1 MTTEAPTSETAA
13 AGTVTARTATTE
25 AATTEAATAGTA
37 TTEAATAGT
46 ATAGT
51 AAADTTTAG
60 VVTVKIVLSTGT
72 SVSHTGGEKEFEVE
86 ARNLRG
92 VIKAM
97 DARFPGLGAYLEE
110 ETTVAIDGQIHETAY
125 FQRLNEGAE
134 VYFLPK
140 IEAG

>member
-1 MTTEAPTSETAA
+1 M
-13 AGTVTARTATTE
+13 
-25 AATTEAATAGTA
+25 
-37 TTEAATAGT
+37 
-46 ATAGT
+46 
-51 AAADTTTAG
+51 
-60 VVTVKIVLSTGT
+60 TVKVVLSTGT
-72 SVSHTGGEKEFEVE
+72 SLERTGGEKEFEVD

-97 DARFPGLGAYLEE
+97 EARFPGLGEYLEE

-125 FQRLNEGAE
+125 FQPLRDDAE

>member
-1 MTTEAPTSETAA
+1 MSAR
-13 AGTVTARTATTE
+13 TVTART
-25 AATTEAATAGTA
+25 
-37 TTEAATAGT
+37 
-46 ATAGT
+46 
-51 AAADTTTAG
+51 
-60 VVTVKIVLSTGT
+60 VTVKVVLSTGT
-72 SVSHTGGEKEFEVE
+72 SLSHTGGEKEFEID

-125 FQRLNEGAE
+125 FQRLSENSE

>member
-1 MTTEAPTSETAA
+1 M
-13 AGTVTARTATTE
+13 
-25 AATTEAATAGTA
+25 TAG
-37 TTEAATAGT
+37 AASAG
-46 ATAGT
+46 AVA
-51 AAADTTTAG
+51 
-60 VVTVKIVLSTGT
+60 VKVVLSTGT
-72 SVSHTGGEKEFEVE
+72 SLSHTGGEKAFEVE

-125 FQRLNEGAE
+125 FQRLDDGAE

>member
-1 MTTEAPTSETAA
+1 M
-13 AGTVTARTATTE
+13 
-25 AATTEAATAGTA
+25 
-37 TTEAATAGT
+37 
-46 ATAGT
+46 
-51 AAADTTTAG
+51 
-60 VVTVKIVLSTGT
+60 TVKVVLSTGT
-72 SVSHTGGEKEFEVE
+72 SLERTGGEKEFEVD

-110 ETTVAIDGQIHETAY
+110 ETSVAIDGQIQETAY
-125 FQRLNEGAE
+125 FQPLRERAE